1 MERYMC
7 IHGHFYQPPRE
18 NPWLESIEVQD
29 SAYPYHDWNERITA
43 ECYASNALS
52 RILDKQDR
60 ITLITNNYA
69 RISFNFGPTLLSWL
83 EMNHPE
89 IYKAIL
95 DADSESQKSF
105 SGHGSALAQAYNH
118 MIMPLANRRD
128 KYTQVI
134 WGIRDFQHR
143 FGRDP
148 EGMWLPETAVDIET
162 LEVLAELGIR
172 FTILAPQ
179 QAKRTRSI
187 GDNDWEDVSDG
198 NIDPTTAYLIH
209 LPSGRTIAV
218 YFYHELIARAVAFEG
233 LLSNGE
239 SFARRLNSAFSED
252 RNWPQLVHIATD
264 GETYGHHHHHGD
276 MALAYVLDYI
286 ESNNLARIT
295 NYGEYLDKNPP
306 THEVEIIENTSW
318 SCAHGIERWRS
329 DCGCNS
335 GGHPKWNQIWRTP
348 LRESMD
354 WLRDTLTPLYEQRGK
369 ELLNDPWAARNDYI
383 DVVLDRSP
391 NNVNLFLEKHS
402 NKKLDDNQRINTL
415 KLLEVQRH
423 AMLMYT
429 SCGWFFDEISGIETV
444 QVIQYAGRVIQL
456 AQELFGN
463 TIKSR
468 FLELLEQAQS
478 NIRKHGNGRLIYEK
492 FVEPSMVD
500 LIYVTAHYAISSLFE
515 EYEEATKIYCYLLE
529 LKDYET
535 KVAGK
540 AKLAIG
546 RAHVTSQITFESE
559 TLTFAVVHFGDQNM
573 NAGVGTYRKKAAYK
587 NMVRDITNT
596 FPKCDF
602 AEVIREM
609 DKYFGTSFYS
619 LRYLFRDE
627 QRKVL
632 NGVLES
638 TLSEVEALYR
648 QVYDHHGPL
657 MQFMI
662 DLGNPL
668 PKPYQT
674 AAELIINV
682 DLRREFTIDS
692 LNSERITQLIEEA
705 SAWNVELDTE
715 GLGFTLQQT
724 IEEIME
730 RYTDTPNDIMQL
742 QELIAAI
749 ELATSLPFEVNLW
762 KVQNIYY
769 TMLKTIYP
777 TFQKM
782 AERGDKPT
790 EEWITLFNTLGDRL
804 SILVA

>member
-1 MERYMC
+1 
-7 IHGHFYQPPRE
+7 
-18 NPWLESIEVQD
+18 
-29 SAYPYHDWNERITA
+29 
-43 ECYASNALS
+43 
-52 RILDKQDR
+52 
-60 ITLITNNYA
+60 
-69 RISFNFGPTLLSWL
+69 
-83 EMNHPE
+83 
-89 IYKAIL
+89 
-95 DADSESQKSF
+95 
-105 SGHGSALAQAYNH
+105 
-118 MIMPLANRRD
+118 
-128 KYTQVI
+128 
-134 WGIRDFQHR
+134 
-143 FGRDP
+143 
-148 EGMWLPETAVDIET
+148 
-162 LEVLAELGIR
+162 
-172 FTILAPQ
+172 APQ
-179 QAKRTRSI
+179 QAQRTRSL
-187 GDNDWEDVSDG
+187 GDNDWEDVSNG
-198 NIDPTTAYLIH
+198 NIDPTMAYLIH

-239 SFARRLNSAFSED
+239 SFAQRLSSTFSEN
-252 RNWPQLVHIATD
+252 RNSPQLVHIATD
-264 GETYGHHHHHGD
+264 GETYGHHHRHGD

-286 ESNNLARIT
+286 ESNDLATIT
-295 NYGEYLDKNPP
+295 NYGEYLEKNPP

-318 SCAHGIERWRS
+318 SCSHGIERWRS
-329 DCGCNS
+329 DCGCNT
-335 GGHPKWNQIWRTP
+335 GGHPKWNQAWRKP

-354 WLRDTLTPLYEQRGK
+354 WLRDTLTPLYEQTGN
-369 ELLNDPWAARNDYI
+369 ELLSDPWAARNDYI
-383 DVVLDRSP
+383 DVILDRSP
-391 NNVNLFLEKHS
+391 NNINLFLDKHS
-402 NKKLDDNQRINTL
+402 NKKLDDNQRIKTL

-429 SCGWFFDEISGIETV
+429 SCGWFFDDISGIETV

-456 AQELFGN
+456 AQELFDN
-463 TIKSR
+463 TIEPH
-468 FLELLEQAQS
+468 FLDLLEQAQS
-478 NIRKHGNGRLIYEK
+478 NMRQHGNGRLIYGK

-500 LIYVTAHYAISSLFE
+500 LTYVTAHYAISSLFE

-529 LKDYET
+529 REDYET

-540 AKLAIG
+540 TKLAIG
-546 RAHVTSQITFESE
+546 RAQVTSQITFESE
-559 TLTFAVVHFGDQNM
+559 ELTFAVVHFGDQNL
-573 NAGVGTYRKKAAYK
+573 NAGVSTYTNKDSYN

-596 FPKCDF
+596 FSTGEF

-609 DKYFGTSFYS
+609 DKHFGTSCYS

-632 NGVLES
+632 NGILES

-657 MQFMI
+657 MHFMI

-674 AAELIINV
+674 AAELIINA
-682 DLRREFTIDS
+682 DLRREFTVGG
-692 LNSERITQLIEEA
+692 LNSDRITQLIEES
-705 SAWNVELDTE
+705 SAWNVELDEE

-730 RYTDTPNDIMQL
+730 RYTDTPNDITLL
-742 QELIAAI
+742 QELIAAV
-749 ELATSLPFEVNLW
+749 ELARSLPFEVNLW

-790 EEWITLFNTLGDRL
+790 EEWILLFNTLGGRL
-804 SILVA
+804 SLLVH